1 MTFILAED
9 AALKNYLAG
18 LIVSDEKNSSRPV
31 QVWFGFPDVEI
42 RAQTY
47 PYITIELIDIRAA
60 KERQSNGMMYDSDNR
75 GTVTP
80 AADVVYRYSIPLP
93 YDLTYQVTSYARHP
107 RHDRSILFQLQE
119 KFPSQYGT
127 LEVRNELNTE
137 TAYRHMFLDGFIKRD
152 MIEEGRRLFRN
163 TFTVRVVSEM
173 TPSNADNALSITQ
186 TVEINRIKTAIP
198 TGLTPV
204 ATLTQGD

>member
-1 MTFILAED
+1 MSFILAED
-9 AALKNYLAG
+9 AALKNYLTG
-18 LIVSDEKNSSRPV
+18 LIVSDEKNASRPV
-31 QVWFGFPDVEI
+31 QVWFGFPDIEI
-42 RAQTY
+42 RTQIY
-47 PYITIELIDIRAA
+47 PYMTIELIDIRAA
-60 KERQSNGMMYDSDNR
+60 KERQSNGMMYDTDNR
-75 GTVTP
+75 GTVAP
-80 AADVVYRYSIPLP
+80 EAGVAYRYSIPLP
-93 YDLTYQVTSYARHP
+93 YDLSYQVTSYARHP
-107 RHDRSILFQLQE
+107 RHDRSILFQLQN

-186 TVEINRIKTAIP
+186 TVKINRIKTAIP

>member
-9 AALKNYLAG
+9 AALKNYLTG
-18 LIVSDEKNSSRPV
+18 LKVSDEKNDSRDV
-31 QVWFGFPDVEI
+31 QVWFGFPDIEI
-42 RAQTY
+42 RTQTY
-47 PYITIELIDIRAA
+47 PYITLELIDIRAA
-60 KERQSNGMMYDSDNR
+60 KERQSNGIMYDSDNR
-75 GTVTP
+75 GTVAPT
-80 AADVVYRYSIPLP
+80 AGLTYRYSIPLP

-107 RHDRSILFQLQE
+107 RHDRSILFQLQD

-127 LEVRNELNTE
+127 LEVRNDLNTE

-173 TPSNADNALSITQ
+173 TPSSANNALSAVQ

-198 TGLTPV
+198 NGLTPV
-204 ATLTQGD
+204 KTLTTGA

>member
-1 MTFILAED
+1 
-9 AALKNYLAG
+9 
-18 LIVSDEKNSSRPV
+18 
-31 QVWFGFPDVEI
+31 
-42 RAQTY
+42 
-47 PYITIELIDIRAA
+47 
-60 KERQSNGMMYDSDNR
+60 
-75 GTVTP
+75 
-80 AADVVYRYSIPLP
+80 
-93 YDLTYQVTSYARHP
+93 
-107 RHDRSILFQLQE
+107 
-119 KFPSQYGT
+119 
-127 LEVRNELNTE
+127 
-137 TAYRHMFLDGFIKRD
+137 

>member
-1 MTFILAED
+1 
-9 AALKNYLAG
+9 
-18 LIVSDEKNSSRPV
+18 
-31 QVWFGFPDVEI
+31 
-42 RAQTY
+42 
-47 PYITIELIDIRAA
+47 
-60 KERQSNGMMYDSDNR
+60 
-75 GTVTP
+75 
-80 AADVVYRYSIPLP
+80 
-93 YDLTYQVTSYARHP
+93 
-107 RHDRSILFQLQE
+107 
-119 KFPSQYGT
+119 
-127 LEVRNELNTE
+127 
-137 TAYRHMFLDGFIKRD
+137 MFLDGFIKRD